1 MQMIFIFWIIVGANF
16 EAHQTMPLG
25 QYAKPQTTIRDCHG
39 IFKPEIEVIKS
50 LKLHVEIIYALREL
64 LYYMHIL
71 L

>member
-1 MQMIFIFWIIVGANF
+1 
-16 EAHQTMPLG
+16 MPLG